1 MNIDANPIVEE
12 ELYRSSIINRMKQL
26 KILDGK
32 RIVEEE
38 RKSAL
43 KMIKREN
50 ERRLEQERLFMI
62 ADQRWI

>member
-1 MNIDANPIVEE
+1 
-12 ELYRSSIINRMKQL
+12 MKQL

-43 KMIKREN
+43 KVIKKEN

-62 ADQRWI
+62 ADQR